1 MEEMSDLE
9 GFRVQ
14 NDVEVRFRDTDALGH
29 VNNAVYLSYLES
41 GRLAYMREV
50 FAVTDWRK
58 IEFIVARVEIDY
70 RSPSFVGE
78 MLTVG
83 TRVCRLGGAS
93 FDMDY
98 RIIDKKKGRL
108 VAQAKTVQVC
118 FDYKANKVKRLSE
131 DFMDTVRR
139 YDAVA

>member
-1 MEEMSDLE
+1 MSDLDE
-9 GFRVQ
+9 YRVR
-14 NDVEVRFRDTDALGH
+14 NDIEVRFRDTDALGH

-50 FAVTDWRK
+50 FAVTDWRNVD
-58 IEFIVARVEIDY
+58 FIVARVEIDY

-78 MLTVG
+78 TLTVG
-83 TRVCRLGGAS
+83 TRVIRLGGAS

-98 RIIDKKKGRL
+98 RIIEKKKGRL

-131 DFMDTVRR
+131 DFMETVRS
-139 YDAVA
+139 YDGVS

>member
-9 GFRVQ
+9 DFRVQ

-41 GRLAYMREV
+41 GRLAYMRRV
-50 FAVTDWRK
+50 FGVTDWRK

-70 RSPSFVGE
+70 RSPSFAGE
-78 MLTVG
+78 TLTVG

-93 FDMDY
+93 FDMAY
-98 RIIDKKKGRL
+98 RIIEKTKGRL
-108 VAQAKTVQVC
+108 VAEAKTVQVC
-118 FDYKANKVKRLSE
+118 FDYKANKVKRIPE

-139 YDAVA
+139 YDGVA